1 MKRIYSFTDK
11 NGKRGVVGSYV
22 YPATLDLDPRM
33 IDEVRRAAAK
43 QVDKIYREKQT
54 FLKLGDSPVS
64 FSSYAKNY
72 IIIKME
78 G

>member
-1 MKRIYSFTDK
+1 MKEIYSFTDK
-11 NGKRGVVGSYV
+11 NGKRGVIGSYV

-33 IDEVRRAAAK
+33 INEVRRAAARK
-43 QVDKIYREKQT
+43 VDRIYREKQT
-54 FLKLGDSPVS
+54 YLKFNDSPGM
-64 FSSYAKNY
+64 SSYAKNH